1 MGAYI
6 VGLAFEHAAISSSLF
21 GAEGAPVEGVLPPAL
36 RSASTTVGGSVFLVR
51 FCSDFIHLK
60 AISAFL
66 GALASRRRR
75 SEVGSF
81 IVRAFGLTFR
91 VFLDC
96 FRSAGVV
103 NRLLASSS

>member
-6 VGLAFEHAAISSSLF
+6 VGLAYKHAAISPSLF
-21 GAEGAPVEGVLPPAL
+21 GAVGAPVEGVLPPAL
-36 RSASTTVGGSVFLVR
+36 RSASTTVGGSVCLVR
-51 FCSDFIHLK
+51 FCKNFIHLK
-60 AISAFL
+60 AISAVL
-66 GALASRRRR
+66 GGTRVA
-75 SEVGSF
+75 EKKVGSF
-81 IVRAFGLTFR
+81 IVRAFGFTFR

>member
-6 VGLAFEHAAISSSLF
+6 VGLAYKHAAISPSLF
-21 GAEGAPVEGVLPPAL
+21 GAVGAPVEGVLPPAL
-36 RSASTTVGGSVFLVR
+36 RSASTTVGGSVCLVR
-51 FCSDFIHLK
+51 FCKNFSHPPEGHLSFFGGTRVAEK
-60 AISAFL
+60 K
-66 GALASRRRR
+66 
-75 SEVGSF
+75 VGSF
-81 IVRAFGLTFR
+81 IVRAFGFTFR